1 MKEHIMQNKTRTNRN
16 SICIAAVAVMC
27 IVAGYA
33 AVAAST
39 HLRPPTV
46 VVTFNIENVTADL
59 TERADAE
66 ARLRDLIMKIEDES
80 TKRVDA
86 IKALQE
92 SFSAAAEV
100 DQSAIAE
107 QLEQLTLEAMSYKR
121 FAEMRIDNERSLMF
135 RDLYQKIHSS
145 VSDIAKENGYDLVII
160 SDDDREILVNPNSNT
175 PREYQVREQI
185 EGQRVV
191 FASSQID
198 ITEQI
203 VTHMNL
209 EWEKRSDK

>member
-1 MKEHIMQNKTRTNRN
+1 MFIRKRMQRLTYSLAT
-16 SICIAAVAVMC
+16 VAVVC

-46 VVTFNIENVTADL
+46 VVTFSIERVSADL
-59 TERADAE
+59 TERADSE
-66 ARLRDLIMKIEDES
+66 ASLRSLFSKVETELKSRNELM
-80 TKRVDA
+80 T
-86 IKALQE
+86 ALQE
-92 SFSAAAEV
+92 TLQAAADADKPEIV
-100 DQSAIAE
+100 E
-107 QLEQLTLEAMSYKR
+107 QLNQLAIQAMSYKQ
-121 FAEMRIDNERSLMF
+121 FAEKRVDNERSLMF
-135 RDLYQKIHSS
+135 RDLYMKIKSS
-145 VSDIAKENGYDLVII
+145 VADIANENGYDLVLIT
-160 SDDDREILVNPNSNT
+160 DDDREILVNPQADSSQ
-175 PREYQVREQI
+175 EFQVREQI
-185 EGQRVV
+185 GQQRVV